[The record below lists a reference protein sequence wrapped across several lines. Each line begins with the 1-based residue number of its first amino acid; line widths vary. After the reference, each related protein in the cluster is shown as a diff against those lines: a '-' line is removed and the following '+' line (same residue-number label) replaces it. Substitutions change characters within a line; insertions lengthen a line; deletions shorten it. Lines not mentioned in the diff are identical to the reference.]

1 MLFAINVNEI
11 LSIDYFY
18 TFLYKVINESKNGS
32 KCHRCRRRR
41 RIRNASFNYLR
52 EHDIFGD
59 SLSEAKLNAHP
70 LTIIINIV
78 VVTKIIIIRSTTRRL
93 LNIANIYRLLVLL
106 NPPIRSTNAFGLCHC
121 PCQCHIFFRLQL
133 TNTICFMHYITV
145 QLSTAQ
151 RTFYTHVVSTQDFL
165 CSFFNTLI

>member
-32 KCHRCRRRR
+32 NCHRCRRRR

-78 VVTKIIIIRSTTRRL
+78 VVVVVVTKIIIIRSTTRRL

-106 NPPIRSTNAFGLCHC
+106 NPPINECIWAMSLPLSMSH
-121 PCQCHIFFRLQL
+121 FFQ
-133 TNTICFMHYITV
+133 
-145 QLSTAQ
+145 AP
-151 RTFYTHVVSTQDFL
+151 TH
-165 CSFFNTLI
+165 